1 MSKRPITRI
10 VLVVGVLVAIA
21 AAALVVL
28 LPRWVKEK
36 IIAAAAAQGVAL
48 TIDDLSIA
56 PGRAQLKGVHASPLI
71 HSDAKGAPKASADAQ
86 VVDVT
91 LDGLTPTA
99 VTVTGMAVHV
109 DGDQADVRA
118 ALASRD
124 KKAGAAPSIE
134 KVTIKDASLDWKR
147 VVSTQRVVIDAQ
159 HVNGEVTKDA
169 WHLETKELRAFDKAL
184 PPWSLVAD
192 GTQAGTKLQFAL
204 PANAKATLDL
214 AANGTRGIDLDT
226 PNVTVRD
233 LGVPPELLGLYGD
246 ETSHFELHVH
256 HHERDPEHAEGTIV
270 GTASNV
276 FLGAATARTSFAID
290 AHYAGDP
297 KTSMRI
303 NAGTLR
309 AGPFT
314 GAIEGGFAF
323 AARDVP
329 PSAAPSTDP
338 AAGFKA
344 SLRYTS
350 GVMSCVDAV
359 KSQAAS
365 YGEIG
370 KGVAALANMLG
381 LDKAVEGRVL
391 LKGEIEID
399 SRAAAQ
405 RFSFRTEGDCRL
417 SYLPSL

>member
-10 VLVVGVLVAIA
+10 VLVVGVLVALA

-71 HSDAKGAPKASADAQ
+71 HSDAKGTVKATADAQ

-118 ALASRD
+118 ALATRD

-147 VVSTQRVVIDAQ
+147 AFSTQRVVIDAQ
-159 HVNGEVTKDA
+159 HANGEITKDA
-169 WHLETKELRAFDKAL
+169 WHLETKELHAFDKAL
-184 PPWSLVAD
+184 PAWSLVAD
-192 GTQAGTKLQFAL
+192 GTAAGTKLQFAL

-256 HHERDPEHAEGTIV
+256 HHERDADHAEGTIV
-270 GTASNV
+270 AAASNV
-276 FLGAATARTSFAID
+276 FLGAATARTSLAID

-314 GAIEGGFAF
+314 GAIEGGFA
-323 AARDVP
+323 V
-329 PSAAPSTDP
+329 DP

-365 YGEIG
+365 YGEVG